1 MVMRFGLLRSFAGTV
16 GCGLLAWA
24 CSTDAPNDGDDTGSG
39 GSGASPSAGK
49 GGGAGAVGGSGG
61 SGATGGASAGGGSSG
76 TASLQGDTGAG
87 GGSGGATTGGTG
99 GALGGAGGTTG
110 GTTSSGGAGSAG
122 VNAGGTG
129 GGTAGAPAAG
139 GGGTSGASGGTG
151 GTDGGG
157 MSGGGTGGSGAGGA
171 PSGPCDIG
179 GKILCDDFESTAA
192 GMLPTMAPWAARNCF
207 DTSNTLKV
215 DGGAHHGG
223 AQAVLGVNIPYADC
237 QLSADLGASLSE
249 YWVRA
254 WVYFGTAAPTAATHE
269 VTVFELVPKANTD
282 DPSIRVGYRGD
293 TCMPIGVEVN
303 ITGGGQEE
311 TGCTGKTPAANTWY
325 CYVLHVKQMAS
336 SVTADLSIDGAD
348 QSYTNHGQAQMEI
361 TSQVA
366 GVRYLRVGPRS
377 YSGNWTTPIYLDD
390 VAVATTALG
399 CQ

>member
-1 MVMRFGLLRSFAGTV
+1 M
-16 GCGLLAWA
+16 
-24 CSTDAPNDGDDTGSG
+24 TGSG
-39 GSGASPSAGK
+39 GAGTGGLNTGGVGAAG
-49 GGGAGAVGGSGG
+49 GTTAGSGG
-61 SGATGGASAGGGSSG
+61 S
-76 TASLQGDTGAG
+76 
-87 GGSGGATTGGTG
+87 
-99 GALGGAGGTTG
+99 
-110 GTTSSGGAGSAG
+110 
-122 VNAGGTG
+122 
-129 GGTAGAPAAG
+129 
-139 GGGTSGASGGTG
+139 
-151 GTDGGG
+151 
-157 MSGGGTGGSGAGGA
+157 GTGGSGAGGSGTGGTSGA
-171 PSGPCDIG
+171 GGSGAGGVPAGPCDIG

-192 GMLPTMAPWAARNCF
+192 GMLPSMAPWAARNCF

-215 DGGAHHGG
+215 DGGAHHSG
-223 AQAVLGVNIPYADC
+223 AQALLGMNIPYADC

-254 WVYFGTAAPTAATHE
+254 WLYFGTAAPTAATHE

-282 DPSIRVGYRGD
+282 DPSIRIGYRGD

-311 TGCTGKTPAANTWY
+311 TGCTGQMPAANTWY

-366 GVRYLRVGPRS
+366 GVRYLRLGPRS
-377 YSGNWTTPIYLDD
+377 YSGNWANPIYVDD
-390 VAVATTALG
+390 VAVATQALG